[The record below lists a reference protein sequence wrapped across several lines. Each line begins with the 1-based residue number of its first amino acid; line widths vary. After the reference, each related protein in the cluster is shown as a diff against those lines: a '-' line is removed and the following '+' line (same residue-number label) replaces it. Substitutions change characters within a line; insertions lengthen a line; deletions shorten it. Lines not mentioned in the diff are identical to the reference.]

1 MAICASNFYD
11 NPSRKFKLIGVTGT
25 KGKTT
30 TTFMMREIFQKQG
43 IKAGLIG
50 TIAVYSGD
58 KKLKDSD
65 RTTPES
71 IEADFTTSPKAL
83 STSKPSVS

>member
-1 MAICASNFYD
+1 MAICACNFYD

-43 IKAGLIG
+43 IKERETIHLIKQQKKQALKIL
-50 TIAVYSGD
+50 TNFITLVIKVYTMA
-58 KKLKDSD
+58 KLLMILQK
-65 RTTPES
+65 E
-71 IEADFTTSPKAL
+71 K
-83 STSKPSVS
+83 V